1 MSASRRGTASGLPG
15 RVTLAR
21 WLLHHTRDL
30 LRPLAL
36 AIVLRIVGQL
46 VGVALLVVAVDG
58 VLRAVGLADTGYGSD
73 PAAGAGAGAGT
84 TALGAGGV
92 LSSTIVW
99 LVVLALV
106 KAVLRYLEQYSG
118 HYVAFAALASL
129 RRLFFAR
136 LAPQAPAATEGASSG
151 DLSARATRDID
162 RVEVF
167 FAHTVPPAVSAVV
180 VPVVAIAWTAL
191 AVDPVLALVMLPV
204 PVLVVAV
211 IPFLSGASTWG
222 ATRARGA
229 ATGRIAGHVSESVG
243 GVREI
248 LAFEH
253 APARLAELDALGREA
268 SRAASRVSTVA
279 GLRAGLVQAVQ
290 LAGIVAVLV
299 VGSARSLDGLLGP
312 SVTAGAGSGIGDG
325 VGHGV
330 DGVGAVAIA
339 IAVFL
344 GIAGPT
350 RAVDGFVADLDAS
363 FASAARLFEVL
374 EREPVVTDS
383 VVSGGGARAVAAD
396 NAVSDTVV
404 TDNVV
409 TDNVVTDSVV
419 SDTAAH
425 ASLSGAPSTGS
436 SAAARGTTPAVRF
449 DLVSFAYPD
458 TADAAVS
465 DVSWSVQRGSH
476 VAIVGVSGSGK
487 STLTSLLART
497 WDPTTGSV
505 RLDGADLRL
514 LPLAEVR
521 SRVAIVNQRPFVFAR
536 SLRENLVL
544 GAPDATDDEIA
555 AALRTAALDPF
566 VASLPEGLDTGLR
579 DRGARLSGGQ
589 LQRLALARAI
599 VTAPDVL
606 VLDESTGA
614 LDPATESTVRAR
626 LAEWAGGHRTIVE
639 VTHRVDQVLGVD
651 RVLVLDRGR
660 VVEEGDPQT
669 LAAARGPFAAL
680 LARV

>member
-1 MSASRRGTASGLPG
+1 MSASRPGTASGLPG

-21 WLLHHTRDL
+21 WLLQHTRDL

-58 VLRAVGLADTGYGSD
+58 VLRAVGLAGTGYGSD
-73 PAAGAGAGAGT
+73 PAAGADT
-84 TALGAGGV
+84 TALDAGGV

-211 IPFLSGASTWG
+211 IPFLSGASTWR
-222 ATRARGA
+222 ATRERGA

-253 APARLAELDALGREA
+253 APARLAELDALGRDA

-290 LAGIVAVLV
+290 FAGIVAVLV

-312 SVTAGAGSGIGDG
+312 SVSAGAGSGIGDG

-339 IAVFL
+339 IAVLL

-383 VVSGGGARAVAAD
+383 VVTDSVITEP
-396 NAVSDTVV
+396 AVSNSVVTDSVV

-409 TDNVVTDSVV
+409 TEP
-419 SDTAAH
+419 AAH
-425 ASLSGAPSTGS
+425 ASLSGAPSTGYG
-436 SAAARGTTPAVRF
+436 AAARGTTPAVRF
-449 DLVSFAYPD
+449 DHVSFAYPG

-505 RLDGADLRL
+505 RLDGADLRS

-555 AALRTAALDPF
+555 AVLRTAALDEF
-566 VASLPEGLDTGLR
+566 VASLPEGLNTALQ

-599 VTAPDVL
+599 VTGPDIL

-614 LDPATESTVRAR
+614 LDAATESTVRAR
-626 LAEWAGGHRTIVE
+626 LAEWAGGDRTIVE
-639 VTHRVDQVLGVD
+639 VTHRVDQVLRVD